1 MEARQTR
8 ENYLRQ
14 REDEVES
21 TRNQLEN
28 KALTLLS
35 EDLSDQL
42 SGLYENAQ
50 KLTGKITPFGFEQML
65 QEKLFATTSEYENYI
80 KESTLDLENTEDDI
94 L

>member
-1 MEARQTR
+1 MREEILELETNIRQKRDQVADMEARQTR

-14 REDEVES
+14 REDEIES

-42 SGLYENAQ
+42 TGLYENA
-50 KLTGKITPFGFEQML
+50 
-65 QEKLFATTSEYENYI
+65 
-80 KESTLDLENTEDDI
+80 
-94 L
+94 

>member
-1 MEARQTR
+1 MREEILELETNIRQKRDQVADMEARQTR

-14 REDEVES
+14 REDEIES

-42 SGLYENAQ
+42 SGLYENA
-50 KLTGKITPFGFEQML
+50 
-65 QEKLFATTSEYENYI
+65 
-80 KESTLDLENTEDDI
+80 
-94 L
+94 